1 MAKKQVGG
9 FLFNVFN
16 IGFTVVMFAL
26 PSVLLGYWY
35 VYIRDPGG
43 QKTQTVVVQQQPAAS
58 PSPSSST
65 PKIPKRQNGEPRR
78 TSGIFSE
85 NPTGVNSISTPELT
99 QKQTSQPTS
108 QSANGRKPPTRSNY
122 ELRTWSDPSGK
133 FTIVAKFYSATADKV
148 KLISKDE
155 KKLDVEIAKLSE
167 GNKQYLRDLFKSKGM
182 KAKF

>member
-1 MAKKQVGG
+1 MAKKQGGG

-58 PSPSSST
+58 PSPRSST
-65 PKIPKRQNGEPRR
+65 PKTPKRQNGEPRQ

-99 QKQTSQPTS
+99 QERTSQPTN
-108 QSANGRKPPTRSNY
+108 QTGNARKPPTRSSY

-133 FTIVAKFYSATADKV
+133 FTVCLLYTSP
-148 KLISKDE
+148 SP
-155 KKLDVEIAKLSE
+155 
-167 GNKQYLRDLFKSKGM
+167 RDLSTSRM
-182 KAKF
+182 PSSA